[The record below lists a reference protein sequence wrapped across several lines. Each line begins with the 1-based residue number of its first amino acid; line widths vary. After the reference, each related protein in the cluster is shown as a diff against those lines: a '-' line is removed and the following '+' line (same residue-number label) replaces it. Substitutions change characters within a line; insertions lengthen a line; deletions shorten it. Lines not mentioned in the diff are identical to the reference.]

1 MWWKII
7 PSTDG
12 IGAESFKGFFSEQFA
27 PFAGRALNKAIE
39 DALLSITQK
48 EGFITCITK
57 CDKPRDNIKYWRP
70 VSLLNV
76 VYTTGSPC
84 PANRTKIMLPSL
96 IDDQTCFISNRYL
109 CENIRLLCCLTSTE
123 AG

>member
-1 MWWKII
+1 MVLGQ
-7 PSTDG
+7 SLLR
-12 IGAESFKGFFSEQFA
+12 GFFSEQFA
-27 PFAGRALNKAIE
+27 PFAGRALNKAFE
-39 DALLSITQK
+39 DGLLSITQK

-57 CDKPRDNIKYWRP
+57 GDKPRDNIKYWRA

-84 PANRTKIMLPSL
+84 TANRTKIMLPSL

-109 CENIRLLCCLTSTE
+109 CENIRLICDFINYLNQKNKHGMML
-123 AG
+123 